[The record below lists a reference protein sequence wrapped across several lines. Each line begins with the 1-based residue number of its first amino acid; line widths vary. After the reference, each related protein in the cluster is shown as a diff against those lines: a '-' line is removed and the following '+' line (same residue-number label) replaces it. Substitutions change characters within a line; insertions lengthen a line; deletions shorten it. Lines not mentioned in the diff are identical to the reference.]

1 MEKISVITVV
11 YNDCDH
17 IRKTMDSFFSQTW
30 EDKEYIVI
38 DGGSVDGTAGVISE
52 YSDRLAYWCS
62 EKDEG
67 LYDAMNK
74 GISHVTGDWIII
86 LNSGDVFYNNTT
98 LEEMIIAKKDKEC
111 DVVYGN
117 GIARA
122 HSQDDYVESSED
134 MRLLEY
140 CAIYRHG
147 CSMVRTDIHKKYL
160 FDTQKSREYGFALD
174 YDVIYRM
181 YHDGCRFVKIP
192 VCVQIYL
199 VDGVSNDWLDSLKY
213 NRRISTQYGEKTTKK
228 NIFFIKQWL
237 NHILKCNALYRL
249 LVSFVYEFILNGV
262 VMHIPSWTLR
272 RICMK
277 LIGMSI
283 GKDSFISK
291 NTYFMVPQSFTIGDY
306 CHVNR
311 DCILDA
317 RGGLRIGNSVSV
329 SHRVN
334 IMTGSHSVNSS
345 MFRTKYLPIII
356 EDYVWLGVGCTILQN
371 VRIGKGAVVCAGAV
385 VTRDV
390 APYDIVAGVPAK
402 VIGKRSRNLEYE
414 CRWDA
419 PFT

>member
-1 MEKISVITVV
+1 
-11 YNDCDH
+11 
-17 IRKTMDSFFSQTW
+17 
-30 EDKEYIVI
+30 
-38 DGGSVDGTAGVISE
+38 
-52 YSDRLAYWCS
+52 
-62 EKDEG
+62 
-67 LYDAMNK
+67 
-74 GISHVTGDWIII
+74 
-86 LNSGDVFYNNTT
+86 
-98 LEEMIIAKKDKEC
+98 
-111 DVVYGN
+111 
-117 GIARA
+117 
-122 HSQDDYVESSED
+122 
-134 MRLLEY
+134 
-140 CAIYRHG
+140 
-147 CSMVRTDIHKKYL
+147 
-160 FDTQKSREYGFALD
+160 
-174 YDVIYRM
+174 
-181 YHDGCRFVKIP
+181 
-192 VCVQIYL
+192 
-199 VDGVSNDWLDSLKY
+199 
-213 NRRISTQYGEKTTKK
+213 
-228 NIFFIKQWL
+228 
-237 NHILKCNALYRL
+237 
-249 LVSFVYEFILNGV
+249 
-262 VMHIPSWTLR
+262 
-272 RICMK
+272 MK